1 MSRTV
6 VEVVVVVQ
14 SSGTVSPKSTLSCCK
29 SFLPPNQNSPSHM
42 TIFNQHCPTICTTR
56 LCLVLDDLTHDSTPH
71 HMCTHTH
78 IHIYMLTEK
87 KILAEHGAAARA
99 YDCFSYRHYFATPTR
114 SVRLGLESPYLE
126 ATMAQELDPTSLPP
140 PLPILNNTVVQQQI
154 ETLVQE
160 ARQRCKVLTWND
172 GVDQKMEEQEKE
184 EEQKRVDMEI
194 QNAQEYRQVRSGG
207 GGGGGNDGLQTITPF
222 FDNAFDDALE

>member
-1 MSRTV
+1 
-6 VEVVVVVQ
+6 
-14 SSGTVSPKSTLSCCK
+14 
-29 SFLPPNQNSPSHM
+29 
-42 TIFNQHCPTICTTR
+42 
-56 LCLVLDDLTHDSTPH
+56 
-71 HMCTHTH
+71 
-78 IHIYMLTEK
+78 
-87 KILAEHGAAARA
+87 
-99 YDCFSYRHYFATPTR
+99 
-114 SVRLGLESPYLE
+114 
-126 ATMAQELDPTSLPP
+126 MAQELDPTSLPP